1 MNSMNKKYIIAV
13 TGASGAIYAKKLLET
28 LSKTNAKIFLI
39 ISSTGKDIYEK
50 ELGVKLPK
58 NGKLK
63 EYFVDYFRNKN
74 LEYFENTELSA
85 PISSGSFR
93 TDGMVVIPASMGS
106 IARIAGGISSN
117 LVERSAD
124 VILKEQRKLI
134 LVPRETP
141 LSAIHLENMLKISK
155 AGGIILPA
163 MPAFYNNPESIDDL
177 VNFIVGRVL
186 DLLNITNHNL
196 YQKWE

>member
-13 TGASGAIYAKKLLET
+13 TGASGSIYAKKLLEA
-28 LSKTNAKIFLI
+28 LSKTNARLFLVF
-39 ISSTGKDIYEK
+39 SSTGLIIFEK
-50 ELGVKLPK
+50 ELKIKFPEKGKVKKFLS
-58 NGKLK
+58 
-63 EYFVDYFRNKN
+63 DYFKNKN
-74 LEYFENTELSA
+74 LEYFDNTELSA
-85 PISSGSFR
+85 SISSGSFR

-117 LVERSAD
+117 LVERAAD

-134 LVPRETP
+134 IVPRETP
-141 LSAIHLENMLKISK
+141 LSRIHLENMLKISK

-163 MPAFYNNPESIDDL
+163 MPAFYNDPGSIDDL
-177 VNFIVGRVL
+177 ANFIAGRVL
-186 DLLNITNHNL
+186 DLLDITGHNL